1 MQHFEPPYC
10 APEQAVAQLREA
22 GFALLRASGL
32 ATWCGV
38 ALADWLTLSQ
48 AWHDLPPDQYLKDG
62 GRYRRRRHSCY
73 VVEQDQVQAVA
84 HRAHWQ
90 PVAYNA
96 LHGGMQR
103 WFEPVLPATAALAA
117 WQGLVRGI
125 ARAATAL
132 RGPQPWYVEAHQF
145 RIDTT
150 DGIGRPTPEG
160 AHRDGVDVVWVV
172 MVQRQHIRG
181 GESRVFQ
188 ANGPDGQRFTL
199 DEPMSALWLD
209 DAKVVH
215 ETTPI
220 MPAQTFGWRDTLV
233 LTCRAGGFQ
242 AAHASSVPSASP

>member
-1 MQHFEPPYC
+1 LQRFEPPYC
-10 APEQAVAQLREA
+10 GVDQAVSRLRED
-22 GFALLRASGL
+22 GFALLHANDLAAWCQVASSE
-32 ATWCGV
+32 WQ
-38 ALADWLTLSQ
+38 ALGQ
-48 AWHDLPPDQYLKDG
+48 AWQGLPPDEYLKDG

-73 VVEQDQVQAVA
+73 VVTHDQVQAVP

-103 WFEPVLPATAALAA
+103 WFEPVLPQTAALPA
-117 WQGLVRGI
+117 WQGLLRGI
-125 ARAATAL
+125 ARAADAL

-160 AHRDGVDVVWVV
+160 AHRDGVDLVWV
-172 MVQRQHIRG
+172 MLVQRHGIRG
-181 GESRVFQ
+181 AESRVFQ
-188 ANGPDGQRFTL
+188 ADGPAGQRFTL
-199 DEPMSALWLD
+199 DEPMSVLWLD
-209 DAKVVH
+209 DARVVH

-220 MPAQTFGWRDTLV
+220 MPEDDFGWRDTLV

-242 AAHASSVPSASP
+242 VAGTDPQAISD